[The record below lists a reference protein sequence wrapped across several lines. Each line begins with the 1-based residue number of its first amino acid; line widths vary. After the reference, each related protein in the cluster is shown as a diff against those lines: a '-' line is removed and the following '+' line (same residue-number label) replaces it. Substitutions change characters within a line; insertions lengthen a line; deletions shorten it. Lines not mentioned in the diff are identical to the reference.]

1 MNRGAW
7 RAAVHGVT
15 KNRTRLSDFHF
26 SLYIY
31 ETHYIIFKTFIY
43 LAVPG
48 LVPGPRIK
56 LLSPVLGT
64 QNTNH
69 WTAKEVLSS
78 V

>member
-15 KNRTRLSDFHF
+15 KNQTQLSDFHF

-31 ETHYIIFKTFIY
+31 ETHSIIFTTFIY
-43 LAVPG
+43 LAVPR

-64 QNTNH
+64 RNLNH
-69 WTAKEVLSS
+69 WTAREVLSS